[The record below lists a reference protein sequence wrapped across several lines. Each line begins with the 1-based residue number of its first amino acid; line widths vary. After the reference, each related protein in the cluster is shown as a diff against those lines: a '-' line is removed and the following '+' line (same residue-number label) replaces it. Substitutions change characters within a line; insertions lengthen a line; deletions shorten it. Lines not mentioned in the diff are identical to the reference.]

1 MYSPALA
8 ITRHSAPM
16 NAQLT
21 VFLTASLAV
30 HAGLL
35 YPTSEPNPLQLS
47 IGGESQALSV
57 TVAKPSQTPGQQKAF
72 AALETTAKVRPVDR
86 GATVRRAPAKAYNTD
101 VPEPDALTTVTSASK
116 TAPKKVAA
124 VITSSTTEPVATHA
138 HRSSALNVNE
148 HISAALQNRLASNFE
163 YPWLARKRGWQ
174 GQVTLSL
181 HVDINGDLSNWQVST
196 TSGYRVLDRSALKA
210 ARAIQHLPEAEGLL
224 NDQPLNLSIPVH
236 YQLLDS

>member
-1 MYSPALA
+1 
-8 ITRHSAPM
+8 M

-35 YPTSEPNPLQLS
+35 YPTSEPNPLQLA
-47 IGGESQALSV
+47 IGGEAQALSV
-57 TVAKPSQTPGQQKAF
+57 TVAKPSQTQMSRQQKEF
-72 AALETTAKVRPVDR
+72 AALETAAIVRPADR
-86 GATVRRAPAKAYNTD
+86 GETVRRAPARAYNTD
-101 VPEPDALTTVTSASK
+101 APEPDALTTVTSASK
-116 TAPKKVAA
+116 TAPEAAA
-124 VITSSTTEPVATHA
+124 VMTTSTTEPVATHA
-138 HRSSALNVNE
+138 RRSSALNVNE

-210 ARAIQHLPEAEGLL
+210 ARAIQHLPEAKGLL

>member
-1 MYSPALA
+1 
-8 ITRHSAPM
+8 M

-35 YPTSEPNPLQLS
+35 YQNSEPNPLQLA
-47 IGGESQALSV
+47 IGGEAQALSV

-72 AALETTAKVRPVDR
+72 AALETAAKVRPVDR
-86 GATVRRAPAKAYNTD
+86 GETVRRAPARAYNTD
-101 VPEPDALTTVTSASK
+101 APEPDALTTVTSASK
-116 TAPKKVAA
+116 TAPEPAA
-124 VITSSTTEPVATHA
+124 VMTSSVTEPVATHA
-138 HRSSALNVNE
+138 HGSSTLNVNE